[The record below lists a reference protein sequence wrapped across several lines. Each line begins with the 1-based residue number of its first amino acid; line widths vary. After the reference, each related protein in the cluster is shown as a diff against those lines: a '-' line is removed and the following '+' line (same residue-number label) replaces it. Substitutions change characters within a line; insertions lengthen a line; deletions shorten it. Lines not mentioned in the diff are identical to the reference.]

1 MKRVRPCLRIMVTLI
16 KSFIGTGIIF
26 LPGTFRVSGIISG
39 NILSSLVCLLA
50 IISIRFL
57 VKCCQG
63 KETLGELA
71 ERAWGRS
78 GLILVDT
85 SIFFSQLGFSTV
97 YIIFVS
103 HNIQEIIYSISS
115 CQLEIPILKLICFQM
130 VIYLPFIFLR
140 NIENLGFLSVLANA
154 SVFSVLGVII
164 YYGYQNLER
173 NPIGRPEISRL
184 GSIYGAGLVLGT
196 SAFNYEGI
204 ALILPIRNST
214 PEHLLEAFPVILT
227 FTMILIGIIS
237 NFFASF
243 VYYSFGDDTT
253 SPVTENILNP
263 KAKIISLIIYSS
275 AIMFSVPLQL
285 FPSMGIIE
293 KYIFQIKLPF
303 MGRKSMENLEK
314 IKKNP
319 ASKVDIEKLARKEI
333 KKEPF
338 MIADDQC
345 EGELTRKNIRIN
357 PTSTNILKASQ
368 LNFPSSS
375 LKNSENIS
383 SLQNNLFSTSKIIQ
397 LASLSENWDSSIKNK
412 VVYSPVKNSS
422 TPSLKLENM
431 KANKENKSEKG
442 AVIENFETDV
452 CSSIGVDK
460 SNKSIP
466 RIFRKE
472 SLERLEE
479 IEDDNVLQMVD
490 LSQDRLID
498 SRSKFHRSAL
508 RALISY
514 SLVLLCG
521 ILAYNF
527 ENELGSFVTITGGLL
542 CIPLAFVYPP
552 LFYFSLNKERIS
564 KAGQLFI
571 GLMVFIG
578 SLISFTSV
586 TMAILSWETN
596 PRNLVC
602 II

>member
-39 NILSSLVCLLA
+39 NILSTLVCFLA

-71 ERAWGRS
+71 ERVWGRS

-97 YIIFVS
+97 YMIFVS

-140 NIENLGFLSVLANA
+140 DIENLGFLSVLANI

-173 NPIGRPEISRL
+173 YPIGRPEISRL

-214 PEHLLEAFPVILT
+214 PEYLLQAFPAILT
-227 FTMILIGIIS
+227 FTMILIGVIS

-303 MGRKSMENLEK
+303 IGRKSMENLEK
-314 IKKNP
+314 IETNP
-319 ASKVDIEKLARKEI
+319 VSKVDKEKVTGKEI
-333 KKEPF
+333 KKELF
-338 MIADDQC
+338 MITDDQH
-345 EGELTRKNIRIN
+345 ESELSKKNIRIN
-357 PTSTNILKASQ
+357 PTSTNILRASQ
-368 LNFPSSS
+368 LNFSSSS

-383 SLQNNLFSTSKIIQ
+383 SFQNNLFSTSKIIQ
-397 LASLSENWDSSIKNK
+397 LASISESWDSSIGNK
-412 VVYSPVKNSS
+412 VVYSPVENSTS
-422 TPSLKLENM
+422 SLKLENM

-442 AVIENFETDV
+442 AVIENLETDI
-452 CSSIGVDK
+452 CSGIGGDK

-466 RIFRKE
+466 RIVKKE

-479 IEDDNVLQMVD
+479 IEDDGAQIVD

-498 SRSKFHRSAL
+498 SRSKFHHSAL

-527 ENELGSFVTITGGLL
+527 EDELGSFVTITGGLL
-542 CIPLAFVYPP
+542 CVPLAFVYPP
-552 LFYFSLNKERIS
+552 LFYFSLNRERIS

-571 GLMVFIG
+571 GFMVFIG
-578 SLISFTSV
+578 SVISFTSV